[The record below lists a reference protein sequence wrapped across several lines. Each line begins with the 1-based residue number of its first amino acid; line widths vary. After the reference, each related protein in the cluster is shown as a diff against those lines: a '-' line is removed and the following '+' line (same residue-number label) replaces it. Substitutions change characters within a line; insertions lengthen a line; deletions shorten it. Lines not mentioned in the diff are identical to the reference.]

1 MGSRAFRKH
10 AKVLFTLW
18 TPVDSVDNPYTARVL
33 ACGHLWTWGVDTPL
47 SVDTVQQ
54 QQQKHH
60 ALLRESWCIVGLTG
74 LWF

>member
-1 MGSRAFRKH
+1 M
-10 AKVLFTLW
+10 
-18 TPVDSVDNPYTARVL
+18 DNPYTARVL